1 MEFTYPISINTLY
14 MINLIHVG
22 YNSFISSVYKPT
34 TGIEEVYSD
43 YIKLATFI
51 PQDPDLREGSWLFY
65 LNMICI

>member
-34 TGIEEVYSD
+34 TGIEVVYSD
-43 YIKLATFI
+43 YIRLSTFI
-51 PQDPDLREGSWLFY
+51 PQDPDRTEGTWLFY
-65 LNMICI
+65 LNMICV

>member
-22 YNSFISSVYKPT
+22 YNSFISSVYKPG

-43 YIKLATFI
+43 YIRLATFI
-51 PQDPDLREGSWLFY
+51 PQDPNRTEGTWLFY
-65 LNMICI
+65 LNMICV